1 MKAQGSFATLIEPSW
16 QVNKTDMLWTFA
28 LACALL
34 AITPGPDNIFVA
46 TQSIAYGARTGW
58 MITLGLLSGC
68 LLHTSLLAFGF
79 VAVIERWPELIT
91 LIKVGGGGYLL
102 YLAYTIAHSFGDL
115 QQENIQNHNMAWWYR
130 KGVILNASNPKVFL
144 FFVSLFPAFLWDET
158 DSKAIQFFVLGGIFI
173 LVSAVIFG
181 LIALFAQRFS
191 RLRGWL
197 TKHPNTFKVIQS
209 GIFALLGLYVLW
221 P

>member
-1 MKAQGSFATLIEPSW
+1 
-16 QVNKTDMLWTFA
+16 MLWTFA

-68 LLHTSLLAFGF
+68 ILHTSLLAFGF
-79 VAVIERWPELIT
+79 VAAVERWPELIT

-102 YLAYTIAHSFGDL
+102 YLAYTIARSTVSF
-115 QQENIQNHNMAWWYR
+115 QQGALQNHSMAWWYR

-144 FFVSLFPAFLWDET
+144 FFVSLLPAFLWDAT
-158 DSKAIQFFVLGGIFI
+158 YSKAFQFFVLGGIFI

-181 LIALFAQRFS
+181 LIALFAERFS
-191 RLRGWL
+191 ILRQWL
-197 TKHPNTFKVIQS
+197 TEHPKTFKVIQS
-209 GIFALLGLYVLW
+209 GIFALLGAYVLW

>member
-1 MKAQGSFATLIEPSW
+1 
-16 QVNKTDMLWTFA
+16 MLLTFA
-28 LACALL
+28 IACALL

-68 LLHTSLLAFGF
+68 VLHTSLLAIGF
-79 VAVIERWPELIT
+79 TTVIERWPELMWM
-91 LIKVGGGGYLL
+91 IKVLGGAYLL
-102 YLAYTIAHSFGDL
+102 YLALKIARTTVS
-115 QQENIQNHNMAWWYR
+115 QQPEMVQKQSMAWWYR

-158 DSKAIQFFVLGGIFI
+158 LSKSIQFFVLGGIFI
-173 LVSAVIFG
+173 FVSAVIFG
-181 LIALFAQRFS
+181 LIALFAERFS
-191 RLRGWL
+191 SLRLWL
-197 TKHPNTFKVIQS
+197 LHHPKTFKTIQS